1 MTGMLASV
9 NTIDEALWVLNA
21 GVDIIDLKEPAN
33 GALGALEPET
43 ITTIVKRINGKRPI
57 SATIGDLPL
66 EPETITAT
74 VNRIAK
80 TGVDY
85 IKIGF
90 FPQGDPL
97 STLQSLVPATQQG
110 TKLIAVFFADQP
122 MELALIPA
130 LKKHGFYG
138 AMIDTADKESGSL
151 RQVFSEEMLQ
161 SFINQCRQQQLFC
174 GLAGSLSLA
183 DIPFL
188 TRLNPDYL
196 GFRGALCH
204 AHQRT
209 EKLDPFAFKAVK
221 EQLAKNS

>member
-21 GVDIIDLKEPAN
+21 GVDIIDLKEPAH

-43 ITTIVKRINGKRPI
+43 INKIVKRINGKRPI

-66 EPETITAT
+66 QPDTITPT

-90 FPQGDPL
+90 FPHGAPL
-97 STLQSLVPATQQG
+97 STLESLKPITQQG
-110 TKLIAVFFADQP
+110 SKLIAVFFADQSID
-122 MELALIPA
+122 LSLIPI
-130 LKKHGFYG
+130 LKKHGFHG
-138 AMIDTADKESGSL
+138 AMIDTADKQSGPL
-151 RQVFSEEMLQ
+151 RKVISKEILQ
-161 SFINQCRQQQLFC
+161 SFITQCRQEQLFC

-183 DIPFL
+183 DIPYL
-188 TRLNPDYL
+188 TTLNPDYL

-204 AHQRT
+204 SHQRT
-209 EKLDPFAFKAVK
+209 EKLDPLAFKAVK
-221 EQLAKNS
+221 EQLIKNT

>member
-9 NTIDEALWVLNA
+9 NTVDEALWVFNA

-43 ITTIVKRINGKRPI
+43 IATIVKRINGECPI

-66 EPETITAT
+66 HPEAITSA

-90 FPQGDPL
+90 FPEGDPL
-97 STLQSLVPATQQG
+97 ATLQSLAPTTQQNVH
-110 TKLIAVFFADQP
+110 LIAVFFADHNIDLSLLP
-122 MELALIPA
+122 V
-130 LKKHGFYG
+130 LKKYGFYG
-138 AMIDTADKESGSL
+138 AMIDTADKKSGSL
-151 RQVFSEEMLQ
+151 CHISREELLR
-161 SFINQCRQQQLFC
+161 SFINECQQHQLFC

-183 DIPFL
+183 DIPYL
-188 TRLNPDYL
+188 TTLNPDYL

-209 EKLDPFAFKAVK
+209 EKLDPLAFKAVK
-221 EQLAKNS
+221 EQLNKNT